1 MFKSDRCQ
9 GHPVRFVV
17 RVRLMM
23 WLILAAPLLMPIN
36 AAHAQGQGVPDHLFT
51 GTVEACPGT
60 WVAGAC
66 WFFDG
71 HNDAACSSVCTGYGS
86 YSSVTA
92 RFAGSGG
99 SNAACAQV
107 LSAVTGTTVSV
118 SASPATVGGVA
129 GLGCGLTEQN
139 VPTRVSSITTS
150 IAESSGYARACACRT
165 GANVAPSS
173 IDYPGSPFQLV
184 QGMAMTNAL
193 PVVVGEAIAFEVSPF
208 LPSGLSLNPSTGAL
222 GGTPGSPQPATPYQ
236 VTVYTTTGS
245 ASTTISI
252 AVQAS
257 VSCGSGGAGAGGL
270 CWYLGNEDL
279 ASCTQV
285 CASHGGYNEGTA
297 NFAGSGGNDAQC
309 QQVLTALGVFN
320 GSLQNTSTLNGVS
333 GLGCGL
339 YGEMPYRLTSP
350 TTAGAMSTVY
360 RRACACNG

>member
-1 MFKSDRCQ
+1 MFKGDRCQ
-9 GHPVRFVV
+9 RHPVRFVAAGG
-17 RVRLMM
+17 LIS
-23 WLILAAPLLMPIN
+23 WLVLLWPLLLS
-36 AAHAQGQGVPDHLFT
+36 AADEFPQGQNPPDHLFT
-51 GTVEACPGT
+51 GTVESCPGT

-66 WFFDG
+66 WFFDD
-71 HNDAACSSVCTGYGS
+71 HDDASCSSVCTGYGS

-99 SNAACAQV
+99 NNAACAQV
-107 LSAVTGTTVSV
+107 LSAVTGAPVTVS
-118 SASPATVGGVA
+118 ANPATVGGVA
-129 GLGCGLTEQN
+129 GLGCGLTAQST
-139 VPTRVSSITTS
+139 PTRVSSITTAV
-150 IAESSGYARACACRT
+150 AESPGFARACACRKGSGT
-165 GANVAPSS
+165 APAA

-184 QGMAMTNAL
+184 QGVAMTTAL
-193 PVVVGEAIAFEVSPF
+193 PVVVGEIVTFEVSPF
-208 LPSGLSLNPSTGAL
+208 LPAGLNLSQSTGAL
-222 GGTPGSPQPATPYQ
+222 SGTPGSPQPATSYQ

-252 AVQAS
+252 AVQAAA
-257 VSCGSGGAGAGGL
+257 SCGSGGAGAGGL

-297 NFAGSGGNDAQC
+297 SFAGSGGTDAQC
-309 QQVLTALGVFN
+309 QQVLTALGVFT
-320 GSLQNTSTLNGVS
+320 GTLQNTNTLNGVS

-339 YGEMPYRLTSP
+339 YGQMPYRVTSA